1 VVSLNS
7 VTNTNPTLDLLKVNV
22 NAHTEKKNG
31 LTYLSWAWAWD
42 QILRADPQANYD
54 VKMFGDSPYLRIGD
68 SAMVWVSVTVFGK
81 TLTVQL
87 PVLDYRNKCIANP
100 NAFDIN
106 TSIMRC
112 LTKGIAMHGLGLYVY
127 AGEDLP
133 MDDKPEDKPEPVT
146 VYPVDKETGEIKA
159 EAKLDT
165 GNEDANSRLFAKGMI
180 QFTEICTDVKG
191 LNSYWKAN
199 QPQLDKLK
207 VSHPELYE
215 DVRGVFAALKKK
227 FSTKE

>member
-1 VVSLNS
+1 MQ
-7 VTNTNPTLDLLKVNV
+7 PLDLLKINV
-22 NAHTEKKNG
+22 NSHTEKKNG

-42 QILRADPQANYD
+42 QILRADPQANYE
-54 VKMFGDSPYLRIGD
+54 VRMFGDLPFMRIGD

-106 TSIMRC
+106 TSVMRC

-133 MDDKPEDKPEPVT
+133 MDDESAVT
-146 VYPVDKETGEIKA
+146 VMPVDQKTGEIKA
-159 EAKLDT
+159 EAKVDT
-165 GNEDANSRLFAKGMI
+165 GNADANAMLFADGMI
-180 QFTEICTDVKG
+180 QYSSLVKDVKD

-199 QPQLDKLK
+199 QGQLDKLK
-207 VSHPELYE
+207 DSHPVLYE
-215 DVRGVFAALKKK
+215 KVRTTFAELKKK
-227 FSTKE
+227 FSQPKE